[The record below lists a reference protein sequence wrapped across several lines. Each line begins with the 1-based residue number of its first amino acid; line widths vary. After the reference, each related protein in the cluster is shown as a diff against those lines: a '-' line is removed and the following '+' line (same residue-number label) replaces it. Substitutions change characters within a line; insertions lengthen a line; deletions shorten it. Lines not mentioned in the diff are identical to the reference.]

1 MKYLIFGLG
10 DYYIR
15 YKKWFAP
22 EDIVAFIDNSE
33 YKQNTLIED
42 KPVLSVK
49 DGLKLS
55 YDAIIILSF
64 YVKSMKSQLID
75 CGVEEKKIYHFYDL
89 YKIFN
94 IKDDKKEI
102 KLYGNIKKDNLSQGG
117 VSNQKNKILLLS
129 QDLTLG
135 GPAIALYH
143 VAQVL
148 KEYGYEVVY
157 GSMIDGPLKEK
168 ILESDIPVV
177 IDNNLQVFTMNDCEW
192 INNFSLILCS
202 TINYYVFLSDRDCNI
217 PVIWWLHDSLFFYDG
232 VDKELLKNIDRTNLT
247 VTSVGPVPKQAI
259 CTYVKNLPVSQLI
272 YGVEDMANLQ
282 KKQYNYGKL
291 KSEKVFFVTIGYIE
305 SRKGQDIL
313 IEAIKHMPEDLRA
326 KAVFYIVGQD
336 SSAMA
341 AQIKKE
347 IVCMPEIIMTGT
359 VNRKQINEILNKV
372 DVLVCPSR
380 EDPMPTVAAEAMM
393 YSVPCLVSS
402 ATGTV
407 SYLSN
412 EENGFIFKSEDIQDL
427 SDKLQLCI
435 EKSKELSSIGVK
447 AREVYEKYFSIPV
460 FKRSVIEIVNGI
472 LN

>member
-1 MKYLIFGLG
+1 M
-10 DYYIR
+10 
-15 YKKWFAP
+15 
-22 EDIVAFIDNSE
+22 
-33 YKQNTLIED
+33 
-42 KPVLSVK
+42 
-49 DGLKLS
+49 
-55 YDAIIILSF
+55 
-64 YVKSMKSQLID
+64 
-75 CGVEEKKIYHFYDL
+75 
-89 YKIFN
+89 
-94 IKDDKKEI
+94 
-102 KLYGNIKKDNLSQGG
+102 
-117 VSNQKNKILLLS
+117 
-129 QDLTLG
+129 
-135 GPAIALYH
+135 
-143 VAQVL
+143 
-148 KEYGYEVVY
+148 
-157 GSMIDGPLKEK
+157 
-168 ILESDIPVV
+168 
-177 IDNNLQVFTMNDCEW
+177 
-192 INNFSLILCS
+192 
-202 TINYYVFLSDRDCNI
+202 
-217 PVIWWLHDSLFFYDG
+217 
-232 VDKELLKNIDRTNLT
+232 
-247 VTSVGPVPKQAI
+247 
-259 CTYVKNLPVSQLI
+259 
-272 YGVEDMANLQ
+272 
-282 KKQYNYGKL
+282 
-291 KSEKVFFVTIGYIE
+291 TIGYIE